1 MTIME
6 DTLKEIMEILKDTI
20 DKFPLDKKE
29 YEDVFHRIYFPVMLH
44 LLEQYCRPKDV
55 QLNIIINEII
65 AEHKSGENVIKFL

>member
-29 YEDVFHRIYFPVMLH
+29 KV
-44 LLEQYCRPKDV
+44 
-55 QLNIIINEII
+55 
-65 AEHKSGENVIKFL
+65 